1 MSSVSF
7 INTFYYPDEN
17 ERKRLEKIQDE
28 FTMVQA
34 ELSYALRE
42 VHGYER
48 WIRKEIF
55 HQKFRERS
63 IKLVHYQERDC
74 QSNT

>member
-1 MSSVSF
+1 MSNVSF
-7 INTFYYPDEN
+7 INTFYYPEES

-28 FTMVQA
+28 HNMIQA

-42 VHGYER
+42 VFGYER

-55 HQKFRERS
+55 HQKFREKS
-63 IKLVHYQERDC
+63 IHLVKVDT
-74 QSNT
+74 NN

>member
-1 MSSVSF
+1 MRVSF
-7 INTFYYPDEN
+7 INTFYYPDEK
-17 ERKRLEKIQDE
+17 ERERLEELQE
-28 FTMVQA
+28 EHNMVQA

-55 HQKFRERS
+55 HQKFRQKA
-63 IKLVHYQERDC
+63 IKLVHYQEKSC

>member
-1 MSSVSF
+1 VNNVAF
-7 INTFYYPDEN
+7 INTFYYPEEH
-17 ERKRLEKIQDE
+17 ERKRLEKIQE
-28 FTMVQA
+28 EHSMVQA

-42 VHGYER
+42 VFGYER

-63 IKLVHYQERDC
+63 ISIVKVDT
-74 QSNT
+74 NN

>member
-1 MSSVSF
+1 VSVSF
-7 INTFYYPDEN
+7 INTFYYPDEK
-17 ERKRLEKIQDE
+17 ERERLQKIQDE
-28 FTMVQA
+28 HNMVQA

-55 HQKFRERS
+55 HQKFREKAIS
-63 IKLVHYQERDC
+63 LVQC
-74 QSNT
+74 QQKD